1 MATTVLV
8 MEDDQFMRELLRLHL
23 QSAGYDVLEAEDPV
37 VAGHLL
43 IKKRPDIL
51 IADIEMPFMD
61 GLEFVQALRADPT
74 VAEIPVIFIS
84 ARCDYEDRCKDL
96 GAIAFL
102 KKPVLAGQLL
112 ATLAKHAERGAYQ
125 GPNTA
130 SSAFTSSVK

>member
-23 QSAGYDVLEAEDPV
+23 QSAGYEVLEAEDPV
-37 VAGHLL
+37 VAGDIL
-43 IKKRPDIL
+43 IRKRPDIL
-51 IADIEMPFMD
+51 IADIETPFMD

-74 VAEIPVIFIS
+74 VAEIPVILIGS
-84 ARCDYEDRCKDL
+84 RYGDEDRCRGL

-112 ATLAKHAERGAYQ
+112 ATLAKHVHIIG
-125 GPNTA
+125 
-130 SSAFTSSVK
+130 